1 MHVALGQ
8 ITVTRDK
15 GENLEKLRRMAA
27 TAASA
32 GDDLIVFPEGAMVHF
47 GDPDERLAVAAEPID
62 GAFVRSLR
70 EAARENGIAI
80 LFGMFEPADGS
91 RVYNTVVA
99 LGRDG
104 SVLGYYRKIHLF
116 DAFGHRE
123 SDKIQPGPGTT
134 LTFELSDLRL
144 GVMTCYDVR
153 FPELAR
159 RLVDEGAQGI
169 VLPAAWVHGLLKEEQ
184 WEVMV
189 RARAIENTLYVL
201 AAGQVG
207 NIYSGS
213 SMIVDPM
220 GVVKARAGEEEELLR
235 GEIQRKRVEDVRAK
249 LPSLEHRRF
258 AVSLT
263 RPKE

>member
-1 MHVALGQ
+1 
-8 ITVTRDK
+8 
-15 GENLEKLRRMAA
+15 MAA

-47 GDPDERLAVAAEPID
+47 GDPGELLATGAEPID
-62 GAFVRSLR
+62 GMFVRSLR
-70 EAARENGIAI
+70 ETARGNSIAMV
-80 LFGMFEPADGS
+80 FGMFEPGDGT

-123 SDKIQPGPGTT
+123 SDKIQPGPGSV
-134 LTFELSDLRL
+134 LTFELGGLNL

-153 FPELAR
+153 FPELGR
-159 RLVDEGAQGI
+159 RLVDEGVEAI
-169 VLPAAWVHGLLKEEQ
+169 VLPAAWVHGLLKEDH

-189 RARAIENTLYVL
+189 RARAIENAVYVL

-220 GVVKARAGEEEELLR
+220 GIAIARAGEEEELLR
-235 GEIQRKRVEDVRAK
+235 GEIHRKRVEEVRAK
-249 LPSLEHRRF
+249 LPSLQHRRF
-258 AVSLT
+258 VVSLA
-263 RPKE
+263 RLDR

>member
-1 MHVALGQ
+1 
-8 ITVTRDK
+8 
-15 GENLEKLRRMAA
+15 
-27 TAASA
+27 
-32 GDDLIVFPEGAMVHF
+32 MVHF
-47 GDPDERLAVAAEPID
+47 GDPGELLATVAEPID
-62 GAFVRSLR
+62 GMFVRSLR
-70 EAARENGIAI
+70 ETARGNSIAMV
-80 LFGMFEPADGS
+80 FGMFEPGDGT

-123 SDKIQPGPGTT
+123 SDKIQPGPGSV
-134 LTFELSDLRL
+134 LTFELGGLNL

-153 FPELAR
+153 FPKLGR
-159 RLVDEGAQGI
+159 RLVDEGVEAI
-169 VLPAAWVHGLLKEEQ
+169 VLPAAWVHGLLKEDH

-189 RARAIENTLYVL
+189 RARAIENAVYVL

-220 GVVKARAGEEEELLR
+220 GIAIARAGEQEELLR
-235 GEIQRKRVEDVRAK
+235 GEIHRKRVEELRAK
-249 LPSLEHRRF
+249 LPSLQHRRF
-258 AVSLT
+258 VVSLA
-263 RPKE
+263 RLDR

>member
-1 MHVALGQ
+1 
-8 ITVTRDK
+8 
-15 GENLEKLRRMAA
+15 
-27 TAASA
+27 
-32 GDDLIVFPEGAMVHF
+32 MVHF
-47 GDPDERLAVAAEPID
+47 GDPGELLATVAEPID
-62 GAFVRSLR
+62 GMFVRSLR
-70 EAARENGIAI
+70 ETARGNSIAMV
-80 LFGMFEPADGS
+80 FGMFEPGDGT

-123 SDKIQPGPGTT
+123 SDKIQPGPGSV
-134 LTFELSDLRL
+134 LTFELGGLNL

-153 FPELAR
+153 FPELGR
-159 RLVDEGAQGI
+159 RLVDEGVEAI
-169 VLPAAWVHGLLKEEQ
+169 VLPAAWVHGLLKEDH

-189 RARAIENTLYVL
+189 RARAIENAVYVL

-220 GVVKARAGEEEELLR
+220 GIAIARAGEEEELLR
-235 GEIQRKRVEDVRAK
+235 GEIHRKRVEEVRAK
-249 LPSLEHRRF
+249 LPSLQHRRF
-258 AVSLT
+258 VVSLA
-263 RPKE
+263 RLDR